1 MTSGRS
7 QQTPA
12 HAGLFRPPMVPAN
25 QDAEVLG
32 GATNV
37 RLDTKERQQEGR
49 AQDHGGWAEVHWIS
63 HESLD
68 ISTRR
73 SLDFV

>member
-1 MTSGRS
+1 
-7 QQTPA
+7 
-12 HAGLFRPPMVPAN
+12 MVLAN
-25 QDAEVLG
+25 QDVEVLG

-49 AQDHGGWAEVHWIS
+49 AQDHGAWAEVHWIS
-63 HESLD
+63 HKSLD

-73 SLDFV
+73 SLDFEGIRKPRRCFVRVGQAT